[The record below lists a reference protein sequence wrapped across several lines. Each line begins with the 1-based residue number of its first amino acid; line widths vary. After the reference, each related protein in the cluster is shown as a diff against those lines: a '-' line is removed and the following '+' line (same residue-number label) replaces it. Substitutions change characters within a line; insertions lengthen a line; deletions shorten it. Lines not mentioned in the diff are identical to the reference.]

1 MTEDPILLRD
11 LQLTDRAD
19 IATILSASR
28 VFRPDEI
35 ATALSLVEETL
46 APREDTDYRWII
58 AQGAEFVV
66 GFACFGPVPMTDGT
80 FDLYWIAVDPTQTR
94 RGIAARLDAE
104 VTRQIQA
111 RPGTRWLLAE
121 TSSTAPYRPAQAF
134 YARQGYDLVGR
145 IVDYYRPGD
154 DRLTYGKRLDGE
166 RTDVSDQPHPRD
178 ASRP

>member
-1 MTEDPILLRD
+1 MGEGPILLRD
-11 LQLTDRAD
+11 LRAADRPD

-28 VFRPDEI
+28 VFRPDEV

-46 APREDTDYRWII
+46 HPRDDTDYRWVV
-58 AQGAEFVV
+58 AAGPEFVL
-66 GFACFGPVPMTDGT
+66 GFACFGPVPMTAGT

-104 VTRQIQA
+104 VTRQLREQ
-111 RPGTRWLLAE
+111 PGARWLLAE
-121 TSSTAPYRPAQAF
+121 TSSTAAYAPAHAF
-134 YARQGYDLVGR
+134 YARRGYDLVGR
-145 IVDYYRPGD
+145 LFDYYRPGD

-166 RTDVSDQPHPRD
+166 RTDVSDQPHPRH